1 VIGESFKI
9 ALRALWANKLR
20 TSLTML
26 GILIGVGA
34 VIALLAIGEGAQAA
48 VEARFSNLGTNVI
61 YVRPGS
67 QNVGGVR
74 SAAGSAPTLTYEDAV
89 AIAEPGLAPAVAAV
103 APVRMT
109 FGQLVYQGS
118 NLNTR
123 ILGTTPS
130 WTDVRSFRVARGDF
144 FDDEA
149 VESAGSV
156 VVLGDGVAR
165 SLFPESDPIGE
176 TLRVNAGGQSV
187 NVRVIGVLERKG
199 GTGFLSQDDQVVMPI
214 SLVLRKLQ
222 SGRNAQGAQQLSE
235 IDVKAID
242 DKNIDAA
249 VAQVT
254 AIMNEQHRGAEDFQ
268 VTNLQDQI
276 DAQKEASQTLTI
288 LLGAVA
294 GISLVV
300 GGIGIMNIMIVS
312 VTERTREIGIRK
324 AVGAR
329 RQDILLQFLME
340 ALVVSL
346 LGGLVGVGS
355 GVGLS
360 HFVAGRELNGQV
372 IETVVQPASIVLA
385 FSISAA
391 IGLFFGIY
399 PASRAARLNP
409 IEALRYE

>member
-1 VIGESFKI
+1 MIGESVHI

-34 VIALLAIGEGAQAA
+34 VIALLAIGQGAQAA
-48 VEARFSNLGTNVI
+48 VESRFAFLGTNVI
-61 YVRPGS
+61 YVRPGG

-74 SAAGSAPTLTYEDAV
+74 TAAGSAPTLTYDDAI
-89 AIAEPGLAPAVAAV
+89 AIAEPGAAPAVAAV
-103 APVRMT
+103 APVRGT
-109 FGQLVYQGS
+109 FGQIVYQGA

-130 WTDVRSFRVARGDF
+130 WTDVRSFRVVRGEF
-144 FDDEA
+144 FDDDA
-149 VESAGSV
+149 VESAGAV

-165 SLFPESDPIGE
+165 NLFPDADPIGE
-176 TLRVNAGGQSV
+176 TLRINAGGQSV
-187 NVRVIGVLERKG
+187 NARVIGVLEKKG
-199 GTGFLSQDDQVVMPI
+199 GTGFQNQDDQIVLPI
-214 SLVLRKLQ
+214 SLVLRRLQ
-222 SGRNAQGAQQLSE
+222 SARSAAGAQQLSE
-235 IDVKAID
+235 IDIKALNERSIE
-242 DKNIDAA
+242 AA

-254 AIMNEQHRGAEDFQ
+254 EVMSNQHRGSDDFQ
-268 VTNLQDQI
+268 VTNVQDQI
-276 DAQKEASQTLTI
+276 DAQKAASQTLTI

-346 LGGLVGVGS
+346 LGGLAGVAAGVGMS
-355 GVGLS
+355 R
-360 HFVAGRELNGQV
+360 FVEGKTLNGQV
-372 IETVVQPASIVLA
+372 LQTVIEPSSIVLA
-385 FSISAA
+385 FGISAI